1 MKRKI
6 ERQTVFA
13 ERIIDSFKVERSEY
27 LVKTTELQPSLND
40 YPVTALKVDSYIV
53 FDFSKEIYGVLRIVT
68 KNAKGTCKIRVRLGE
83 SVAETYSELNE
94 NGATND
100 HSLRDCVY
108 PVGLCSQIKTS
119 DCGFRFARIDLVC
132 GEELELFAVTAETEF
147 CGYPKKGFFV
157 SDDKELNKIVEI
169 AERTAELCIQNGYL
183 WDGIKRDK
191 LVWAGD
197 LHPEILTVLN
207 LFGNVDE
214 IKNSLD
220 LTEKQF
226 DFAWVNKIPAYSAW
240 WIICLRDFYLYTGD
254 SVYTASKI
262 KFVKKIISDFSKII
276 KDDGAV
282 DYSKSPLEMFA
293 DNDFFFDWPTNFKKD
308 GKIGWVC
315 LVAIAAD
322 CAVKLFEA
330 FGENANDAK
339 ALHKK
344 LLKNSV
350 TRTNFKQVEAFCYL
364 SGRKNAKDVLPEL
377 AKNKSEGMTCFLGY
391 YILKALTDCGDKAN
405 VLEMIK
411 EFYGGM
417 ISLGA
422 TTFWE
427 DFDIDWMKECP
438 QGLAE
443 IPVSGKKNI
452 HRDYGKFCYTG
463 FRHSLCHG
471 WASGIYAFLV
481 ESIAGIK
488 PKTTGFKD
496 VIIRPNLCGL
506 KTIKCCVPTPQG
518 EISVEH
524 SDKNGKIYSKIIVP
538 EGVVVD
544 YSEIDSVNIEHSSRT
559 MAD

>member
-1 MKRKI
+1 M
-6 ERQTVFA
+6 
-13 ERIIDSFKVERSEY
+13 
-27 LVKTTELQPSLND
+27 
-40 YPVTALKVDSYIV
+40 
-53 FDFSKEIYGVLRIVT
+53 
-68 KNAKGTCKIRVRLGE
+68 
-83 SVAETYSELNE
+83 
-94 NGATND
+94 
-100 HSLRDCVY
+100 
-108 PVGLCSQIKTS
+108 
-119 DCGFRFARIDLVC
+119 
-132 GEELELFAVTAETEF
+132 
-147 CGYPKKGFFV
+147 
-157 SDDKELNKIVEI
+157 
-169 AERTAELCIQNGYL
+169 
-183 WDGIKRDK
+183 
-191 LVWAGD
+191 
-197 LHPEILTVLN
+197 
-207 LFGNVDE
+207 
-214 IKNSLD
+214 
-220 LTEKQF
+220 
-226 DFAWVNKIPAYSAW
+226 
-240 WIICLRDFYLYTGD
+240 
-254 SVYTASKI
+254 
-262 KFVKKIISDFSKII
+262 
-276 KDDGAV
+276 
-282 DYSKSPLEMFA
+282 
-293 DNDFFFDWPTNFKKD
+293 
-308 GKIGWVC
+308 
-315 LVAIAAD
+315 
-322 CAVKLFEA
+322 
-330 FGENANDAK
+330 
-339 ALHKK
+339 
-344 LLKNSV
+344 
-350 TRTNFKQVEAFCYL
+350 
-364 SGRKNAKDVLPEL
+364 
-377 AKNKSEGMTCFLGY
+377 
-391 YILKALTDCGDKAN
+391 TDCGDKAN